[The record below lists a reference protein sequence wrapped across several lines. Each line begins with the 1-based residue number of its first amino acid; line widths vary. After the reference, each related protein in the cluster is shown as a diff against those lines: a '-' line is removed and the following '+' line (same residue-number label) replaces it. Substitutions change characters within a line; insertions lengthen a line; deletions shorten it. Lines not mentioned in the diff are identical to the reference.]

1 MKRIWASLACAA
13 ALAAAPASAAPVPK
27 DDGEQIK
34 LKDHVNVKSDEN
46 LHSERFPNNNL
57 KELKAGK
64 QKLGGVTYDV
74 GEGVLQL
81 GSSDVAGKPA
91 KIEGIKVGR
100 TAAKLHFLQ
109 GAGYSAE
116 EGKVVGKYVVRY
128 ADKTTAD
135 VEIVYGKHVVDWW
148 AYPCKA
154 APTDAKAVW
163 EGENAASKE
172 FMAKI
177 RLYHMAWTNP
187 HPDKAIAT
195 IDFEATDTTQP
206 CAPFCV
212 AITAEAPKGKDEP
225 KEKDEPKKDDK

>member
-1 MKRIWASLACAA
+1 MIRFCAPLALV
-13 ALAAAPASAAPVPK
+13 ALALPAAAAPVPK
-27 DDGEQIK
+27 DEVADAVK
-34 LKDHVNVKSDEN
+34 LKDHINVKMTEN
-46 LHSERFPNNNL
+46 LHSERFPDNNL

-64 QKLGGVTYDV
+64 QKLGTVTFDI

-81 GSSDVAGKPA
+81 GSAEVKGKPE

-116 EGKVVGKYVVRY
+116 DGKVVGKYIVRY
-128 ADKTTAD
+128 EDKTKAD

-154 APTDAKAVW
+154 GPTESKAVW
-163 EGENAASKE
+163 EGENTASKE

-177 RLYHMAWTNP
+177 KLYQMIWTNP
-187 HPDKAIAT
+187 HPDKTIAT
-195 IDFEATDTTQP
+195 IDFVAADLEQI
-206 CAPFCV
+206 CAPFCA
-212 AITAEAPKGKDEP
+212 AITVEAPKE
-225 KEKDEPKKDDK
+225 KKDDK

>member
-1 MKRIWASLACAA
+1 MTRFCALLGASAL
-13 ALAAAPASAAPVPK
+13 ALAATAAPVPK
-27 DDGEQIK
+27 DDGADQIK
-34 LKDHVNVKSDEN
+34 LKDHINVKMSEN
-46 LHSERFPNNNL
+46 LHSERFANNNL

-64 QKLGGVTYDV
+64 QKLGTVTYEI

-81 GSSDVAGKPA
+81 GSAEVKGKPE

-116 EGKVVGKYVVRY
+116 DGKIVGRYVVHY
-128 ADKTTAD
+128 ADKTKAD

-148 AYPCKA
+148 AYPCKP
-154 APTDAKAVW
+154 APTESKAAW

-177 RLYHMAWTNP
+177 KLYQMTWTNP

-195 IDFEATDTTQP
+195 IDFVAADQEQI
-206 CAPFCV
+206 CAPFCA
-212 AITAEAPKGKDEP
+212 AITVEAPKE
-225 KEKDEPKKDDK
+225 KKDDK

>member
-1 MKRIWASLACAA
+1 MTRFCALLG
-13 ALAAAPASAAPVPK
+13 ALALALPATAAPVPK
-27 DDGEQIK
+27 DDAGEAVS
-34 LKDHVNVKSDEN
+34 LKEHINVKMSEN
-46 LHSERFPNNNL
+46 LHSDRFPDNNL

-64 QKLGGVTYDV
+64 QKLGAVTYDI

-81 GSSDVAGKPA
+81 GSAEVKGKPA

-109 GAGYSAE
+109 GAGYSGE
-116 EGKVVGKYVVRY
+116 DGKAVGKYVVHY
-128 ADKTTAD
+128 ADKTKAE

-154 APTDAKAVW
+154 GPTESKAVW

-177 RLYHMAWTNP
+177 KLYQMTWTNP
-187 HPDKAIAT
+187 HPDKVIAA
-195 IDFEATDTTQP
+195 IDFAATDLEQS
-206 CAPFCV
+206 CAPFCA
-212 AITAEAPKGKDEP
+212 AIAVEAP
-225 KEKDEPKKDDK
+225 KEKDDK